1 MTEFMIRVA
10 DALEDPST
18 AQPAPE
24 VRTSVPRTV
33 GHGAHEM
40 VELRSLAE
48 QLVCEANAVLAPV
61 GREIL
66 LEDETGSEHL
76 AFVLRTGKTWARIVT
91 CFEDRQSFGQ
101 LVTSR
106 YVGPRYEL
114 VGPEALPD
122 LIVALVTAS
131 EHPFVLP
138 AQA

>member
-1 MTEFMIRVA
+1 MTEFMVRVA

-18 AQPAPE
+18 GRPAPE
-24 VRTSVPRTV
+24 LRASVPRTV

-48 QLVCEANAVLAPV
+48 QLVCEANAVLASV
-61 GREIL
+61 GREIR

-76 AFVLRTGKTWARIVT
+76 AFVLRIGQSWARVVT
-91 CFEDRQSFGQ
+91 SFEDRQSFGQ

-106 YVGPRYEL
+106 YVGSRYEL
-114 VGPEALPD
+114 AGPEALPD

-131 EHPFVLP
+131 EHPFALP